1 MFKHKQKGN
10 VKKMTV
16 FSVVSGL
23 VILSLVVLV
32 SVLII
37 TLGPP
42 SNRMDET
49 FPMNT
54 TLPLMNT
61 TLPPMNETLPPCQSL
76 WIQRGSRLNASAFV
90 DGETDT
96 DDRGF
101 GISTSISSDSNIV
114 VVGSNRYYRSGS
126 ASGGRTLIFEYDG
139 SNWIQR
145 GSTIEGTQLNE
156 ENGFSVS
163 ISSDGNIIATGSPRA
178 DGVSI
183 DSGFVRLFNYDGNDW
198 GQSGSIDGLGNNDN
212 NGYSVSLS
220 ADGNVVATG
229 SRKTTVGVGDGS
241 MVRVFEYD
249 GNNWVQ
255 RGSNLNWEDILDA
268 TGASVSL
275 SSDGNTVAFG
285 APQNGF
291 GPGGRYSGATRIFYY
306 DGNDWVQRG
315 SNIFGESYGD
325 QSGYTVSLSSDGN
338 TVATAAPEND
348 NVISRSGHVR
358 IFNWDGNDWIQRGT
372 NINGTFERGLS
383 GRGGMALSADGNTVA
398 IGSPFADDINGPFS
412 GNVRVFKWDL
422 TSMDWVQ
429 QGLDFSGEEENG
441 QTGKSVSLS
450 PNGDTV
456 VISTPN
462 AQPRGYVR
470 IFDLVCI

>member
-1 MFKHKQKGN
+1 MFKPKQKCN

-54 TLPLMNT
+54 TLPPMNT

-114 VVGSNRYYRSGS
+114 VVGSHRYYRSGS
-126 ASGGRTLIFEYDG
+126 SRTGRTLIFEYDG

-145 GSTIEGTQLNE
+145 GSIIEGTQGNE
-156 ENGFSVS
+156 ESGFSVS
-163 ISSDGNIIATGSPRA
+163 ISSDGNTLAAGANRA
-178 DGVSI
+178 DGVSL

-198 GQSGSIDGLGNNDN
+198 SQRGSTIDGEGNNDR

-220 ADGNVVATG
+220 SDGNVVATG
-229 SRKTTVGVGDGS
+229 SSKTSVGPGRGS
-241 MVRVFEYD
+241 YVRVFEYD

-255 RGSNLNWEDILDA
+255 RGSNMNWEDIIDG
-268 TGASVSL
+268 TGKSVSL
-275 SSDGNTVAFG
+275 SSDGNIVSFG
-285 APQNGF
+285 VPSDSF
-291 GPGGRYSGATRIFYY
+291 GPGGLYSGATRVFEY

-315 SNIFGESYGD
+315 SNIFGESEGD
-325 QSGYTVSLSSDGN
+325 NCGQTVSLSSDGN
-338 TVATAAPEND
+338 TIATASPRNN
-348 NVISRSGHVR
+348 NVALLSGHVR
-358 IFNWDGNDWIQRGT
+358 IFDWDGSDWIQRGAT
-372 NINGTFERGLS
+372 INGTSLENSQS
-383 GRGGMALSADGNTVA
+383 GRGMALSPDGNTVA
-398 IGSPFADDINGPFS
+398 IGAPYHNSSIGLA
-412 GNVRVFKWDL
+412 RVFKWDI

-429 QGLDFSGEEENG
+429 QGLDFTGEEVG
-441 QTGKSVSLS
+441 QLGTSLSLS

-456 VISTPN
+456 VISSPI
-462 AQPRGYVR
+462 ALPRGYVR